1 MGFIPILLTLS
12 GFILLFILVVN
23 QSIKTKKEQY
33 KTTLTSLA
41 QSVEMEVPDQN
52 LSIETLEKQLA
63 NISSLNDQQIVT
75 AKALLGKAKLLR
87 HQYNQLIT
95 SKPYSFVAKIAGHS
109 LI

>member
-52 LSIETLEKQLA
+52 LSVETLEKQLV
-63 NISSLNDQQIVT
+63 NISSLSDQQIVT